1 MRNRINRVLWP
12 VACLVAATWSPVS
25 LAQYR
30 CDIGGRSVVQSEPCP
45 APGKTGK
52 YRCFVDGEVVYSD
65 ASCTTIKSR
74 DTIAKEAKAAD
85 DAATARRRAEAA
97 VKEAADRPNFARRI
111 MFAEQATARHLRDPD
126 SARFTASRVSWYS
139 GYAAVCGLVS
149 GRNGFGGYANPVQFV
164 AIDDWVEIAD
174 GKGNTFDKH
183 WEKSCG
189 PF

>member
-1 MRNRINRVLWP
+1 MQSRSKSLIPLAGALLVIAWAP
-12 VACLVAATWSPVS
+12 VA

-45 APGKTGK
+45 AVAKPGKF
-52 YRCFVDGEVVYSD
+52 RCFVDGEVVYSD
-65 ASCTTIKSR
+65 ASCTTIKSK
-74 DTIAKEAKAAD
+74 AQLAAEAKAAED
-85 DAATARRRAEAA
+85 AAASRMRAAATA
-97 VKEAADRPNFARRI
+97 KEAADRPNFARRI
-111 MFAEQATARHLRDPD
+111 MVAEQATAKRLRDPD

-164 AIDDWVEIAD
+164 TVDDWVEIAD

-183 WEKSCG
+183 WERYCG
-189 PF
+189 